1 MWILLILIGLLSGL
15 LGSMGLGGGTILIP
29 ILSLINIS
37 QKNSQ
42 IINVFSFVFVAFFIM
57 FFYIKKGYTQVF
69 PAICFAFFGVITAT
83 ITALLVK
90 DASSQ
95 ALKIMF
101 AIFLIIVAIYELF
114 VYIKKY
120 VNKK

>member
-1 MWILLILIGLLSGL
+1 MWLVLILIGVLSGI

-29 ILSLINIS
+29 ILTLINIT

-42 IINVFSFVFVAFFIM
+42 VINVFSFVFVAFFIM
-57 FFYIKKGYTQVF
+57 FFYIKKGYTQIF
-69 PAICFAFFGVITAT
+69 PAICFSFFGVISAT

-90 DASSQ
+90 DTSSQ
-95 ALKIMF
+95 TLKLCF

-114 VYIKKY
+114 VYLKKY

>member
-1 MWILLILIGLLSGL
+1 MWVLLIIIGLFSGL

-29 ILSLINIS
+29 ILTLINIS

-57 FFYIKKGYTQVF
+57 VFYIKKGYAQVF
-69 PAICFAFFGVITAT
+69 PAICFAFFGVISATA
-83 ITALLVK
+83 TALLVK

-95 ALKIMF
+95 MLKILF

-114 VYIKKY
+114 VYLKKY
-120 VNKK
+120 AGKK